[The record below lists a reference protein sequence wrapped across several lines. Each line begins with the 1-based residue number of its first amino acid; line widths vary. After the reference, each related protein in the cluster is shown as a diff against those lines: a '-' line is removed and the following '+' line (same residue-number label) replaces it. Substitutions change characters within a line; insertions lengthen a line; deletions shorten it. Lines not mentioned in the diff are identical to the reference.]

1 MTGDATFEA
10 RLYDLS
16 VAFLVFVAGV
26 FFGLILWR
34 AL

>member
-1 MTGDATFEA
+1 MIGDATFES
-10 RLYDLS
+10 RLYEMS
-16 VAFLVFVAGV
+16 VGFLVFVAGI

>member
-1 MTGDATFEA
+1 MIGDATFEG
-10 RLYDLS
+10 RLFDYAVRAL
-16 VAFLVFVAGV
+16 AFVAGI

>member
-1 MTGDATFEA
+1 MIGDATFEA
-10 RLYDLS
+10 RLYDIA
-16 VAFLVFVAGV
+16 VGFLVFVAGV